1 MATNSNMQEQKK
13 TMEWREP
20 ARVYN
25 GQDMHASFMQ
35 KGEHIMGYSHGC
47 MQKWKANIIKPVDFS
62 RKWRERKKALQILC
76 QF

>member
-1 MATNSNMQEQKK
+1 
-13 TMEWREP
+13 
-20 ARVYN
+20 
-25 GQDMHASFMQ
+25 MHASFMQ